1 MNLKSVIIQESEGCQ
16 MTDKRRAEIFS
27 KETIS
32 TKELAELYGVCLSS
46 ASQLMQRIKRSG
58 DRLNIRGKIHVKDY
72 LTFIGE

>member
-1 MNLKSVIIQESEGCQ
+1 

-46 ASQLMQRIKRSG
+46 ASQLMQRIKRNG